1 MSEKSDSSFA
11 NQYWANSAD
20 VWVVIIP
27 HGTDKLTFCLILKM
41 NWNEEEEKKRIGE
54 LWILKVETY
63 VSAEFQFLSDQTF
76 FERSNK
82 DIGSFRF

>member
-1 MSEKSDSSFA
+1 
-11 NQYWANSAD
+11 
-20 VWVVIIP
+20 
-27 HGTDKLTFCLILKM
+27 M